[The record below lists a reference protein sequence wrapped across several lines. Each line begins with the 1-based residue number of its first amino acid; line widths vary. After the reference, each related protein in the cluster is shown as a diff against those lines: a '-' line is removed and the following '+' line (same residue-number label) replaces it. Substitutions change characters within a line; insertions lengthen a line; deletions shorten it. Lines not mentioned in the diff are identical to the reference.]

1 MQWKLMVEFKIW
13 YSGWTPK
20 MSEGSNE
27 ADLLCQSQ
35 DKLGNLRTLVGLLA

>member
-1 MQWKLMVEFKIW
+1 MQRKLMVEFKIW

-20 MSEGSNE
+20 MSEGLNE

-35 DKLGNLRTLVGLLA
+35 DKLGT